1 MSAITIQDVNKK
13 YGDKVSALSDITFSV
28 EEGEV
33 FGLVGP
39 DGAGKSTLFNIL
51 TTLLLPDS
59 GKIQMLGMDI
69 IKEYKAVRQIIGYLP
84 GTFSLYPDLSVQEN
98 LDFFAVMY
106 KSSIKENMSI
116 IEPIWKQISPF
127 KERKAGKLSGG
138 MKQKLALCCA
148 LIHCPK
154 VLFLDEPT
162 TGVDPVSRKEFWDIL
177 KSIRKHGITVVVST
191 PYMDEATRC
200 DRIAMIQDG
209 KIIGINTPGTFIQNF
224 KGKLYTFK
232 SQNIFSLLKAMEDCP
247 LNCNYY
253 PYGEHCHIA
262 FYDDPATALPQFKQ
276 FLQNKELEHG
286 EILPIDPSIEDCFI
300 EIVQKSQPSTST

>member
-1 MSAITIQDVNKK
+1 MNAITIQHINKV
-13 YGDKVSALSDITFSV
+13 YGGKVTALSDISLSV

-59 GKIQMLGMDI
+59 GEIQMLGMDI

-106 KSSIKENMSI
+106 KSSIEENMSI

-127 KERKAGKLSGG
+127 KNRKAGKLSGG

-209 KIIGINTPGTFIQNF
+209 KIIGINTPDTFIQNF

-232 SQNIFSLLKAMEDCP
+232 SQNIFSLLKAMEECP

-262 FYDDPATALPQFKQ
+262 FYDDPSTALPQFEK
-276 FLQNKELEHG
+276 FLQDKNLEHN
-286 EILPIDPSIEDCFI
+286 EIQPIDPSIEDCFI
-300 EIVQKSQPSTST
+300 EIVQRG

>member
-1 MSAITIQDVNKK
+1 MNAITIQHINKV
-13 YGDKVSALSDITFSV
+13 YGGKVTALSDISLSV

-59 GKIQMLGMDI
+59 GEIQMLGMDI

-106 KSSIKENMSI
+106 KSSIEENMSI

-127 KERKAGKLSGG
+127 KDRKAGKLSGG

-209 KIIGINTPGTFIQNF
+209 KIIGINTPDTFIQNF

-232 SQNIFSLLKAMEDCP
+232 SQNIFSLLKAMEECP

-262 FYDDPATALPQFKQ
+262 FYDDPSSALPQFEK
-276 FLQNKELEHG
+276 FLQDKNLEHN
-286 EILPIDPSIEDCFI
+286 EIQPIDPSIEDCFI
-300 EIVQKSQPSTST
+300 EIVQRG

>member
-1 MSAITIQDVNKK
+1 MEAINIQGVNKV
-13 YGDKVSALSDITFSV
+13 YDGKVHALNDINLSV

-59 GKIQMLGMDI
+59 GQIQMLDMDVI
-69 IKEYKAVRQIIGYLP
+69 ADYKSVRQIIGYLP

-106 KSSIKENMSI
+106 KSSIEENMSI

-127 KERKAGKLSGG
+127 KDRKAGKLSGG

-148 LIHCPK
+148 LIHRPK
-154 VLFLDEPT
+154 ILFLDEPT

-177 KSIRKHGITVVVST
+177 KSIRQHGITVIVST

-200 DRIAMIQDG
+200 DRIAMIQNG
-209 KIIGINTPGTFIQNF
+209 SIIGVNTPDAFIRNF

-232 SQNIFSLLKAMEDCP
+232 SQDIFSLLKAMEECP
-247 LNCNYY
+247 INCNYY

-262 FYDDPATALPQFKQ
+262 FYDDPSSALPQFEG
-276 FLQNKELEHG
+276 FLQRKGLEYG
-286 EILPIDPSIEDCFI
+286 KIAPISPSVEDCFI
-300 EIVQKSQPSTST
+300 EIVQRR

>member
-1 MSAITIQDVNKK
+1 MEAINIQGVNKV
-13 YGDKVSALSDITFSV
+13 YGGKVRALNDINLSV

-59 GKIQMLGMDI
+59 GQIRMHNMDVT
-69 IKEYKAVRQIIGYLP
+69 EDYKSVRQIIGYLP

-106 KSSIKENMSI
+106 KSSIEENMGI

-127 KERKAGKLSGG
+127 KDRKAGKLSGG

-148 LIHCPK
+148 LIHRPK
-154 VLFLDEPT
+154 ILFLDEPT

-177 KSIRKHGITVVVST
+177 KSIRQHGITVVVST

-200 DRIAMIQDG
+200 DRIAMIQNG
-209 KIIGINTPGTFIQNF
+209 SIIGVNTPDAFIQNF

-232 SQNIFSLLKAMEDCP
+232 SQDIFSLLKAMEECP

-262 FYDDPATALPQFKQ
+262 FYDDPATALPLFED
-276 FLQNKELEHG
+276 FLQKQGLEH
-286 EILPIDPSIEDCFI
+286 EKIASIDPSVEDCFI
-300 EIVQKSQPSTST
+300 EIVQRR

>member
-106 KSSIKENMSI
+106 KSSIEENMSI

-127 KERKAGKLSGG
+127 KDRKAGKLSGG

-209 KIIGINTPGTFIQNF
+209 KIIGINTPSTFIQNF

-232 SQNIFSLLKAMEDCP
+232 SQNIFSLLKAMEECP

-262 FYDDPATALPQFKQ
+262 FYDDPSTALPQFEK
-276 FLQNKELEHG
+276 FLQDKNLEHN
-286 EILPIDPSIEDCFI
+286 EIQPIDPSIEDCFI
-300 EIVQKSQPSTST
+300 EIVQRG

>member
-1 MSAITIQDVNKK
+1 MSAISIKGVNKTYSGK
-13 YGDKVSALSDITFSV
+13 IEALKNINLDV

-59 GKIQMLGMDI
+59 GELGVFGMDVI
-69 IKEYKAVRQIIGYLP
+69 RDYKSVRQIIGYLP

-98 LDFFAVMY
+98 LNFFAVMY
-106 KSSIKENMSI
+106 KSDIGENMGL
-116 IEPIWKQISPF
+116 IEPIWRQIAPF
-127 KERKAGKLSGG
+127 KDRKAGKLSGG

-148 LIHCPK
+148 LIHRPR

-177 KSIRKHGITVVVST
+177 RSIREQNITVLVST

-200 DRIAMIQDG
+200 DRIAMIQNG
-209 KIIGINTPGTFIQNF
+209 QIIGVNTPQTVIGNF

-232 SQNIFSLLKAMEDCP
+232 SENIFSLLQALDRCE
-247 LNCNYY
+247 LRCNYY
-253 PYGEHCHIA
+253 PYGEYCHIA
-262 FYDDPATALPQFKQ
+262 FYEDMETAMPK
-276 FLQNKELEHG
+276 FLKFLEDERQPHG
-286 EILPIDPSIEDCFI
+286 EITAIPPTIEDCFI
-300 EIVQKSQPSTST
+300 EIVTAKDTRP